1 MDNKMRV
8 EFYSRPEN
16 ESFARGAVSAFIA
29 YTDPTIEEL
38 TEIKT
43 AVSEAVSNAVI
54 HGYPD
59 NREGIISVECR
70 VSDDRRVV
78 IIVADYGVGIENIE
92 RAKEPLFTTGKPD
105 ERSGMGFT
113 IMESFMDK
121 LEIESTKGHGT
132 SVTMLKKLDLGYE
145 L

>member
-1 MDNKMRV
+1 MDNKMKM
-8 EFYSRPEN
+8 EFYSKPEN
-16 ESFARGAVSAFIA
+16 EAFARSAVSAFVA
-29 YTDPTIEEL
+29 YIDPTIEEL

-59 NREGIISVECR
+59 NQEGKISLECHINSGRRVIII
-70 VSDDRRVV
+70 VSDE
-78 IIVADYGVGIENIE
+78 GVGIENIE

-113 IMESFMDK
+113 VMESFMDK
-121 LEIESTKGHGT
+121 LEIDSIEGQGT
-132 SVTMLKKLDLGYE
+132 RVTMLKNLDSGYE